1 LQPQIGTCNNIKTRC
16 RAITRLLALRGH
28 DLMLHGAGARL
39 VDGSCRGQTAQF
51 VTLSGGWDMD

>member
-1 LQPQIGTCNNIKTRC
+1 
-16 RAITRLLALRGH
+16 
-28 DLMLHGAGARL
+28 MLHGARARL